1 MPSRRALGAPTRL
14 LVLGA
19 VRLFQPVHG
28 YLLRRELE
36 TWEIGSWA
44 SIHPGSIY
52 QALRTLTERGLL
64 EEGETES
71 HGARPART
79 VYRLTDRGEEEF
91 FALLRSSLVEV
102 DDTTSFL
109 VATNYAVALTRE
121 EAATLFERRAAALD
135 EARVRLAE
143 NVERMIAD
151 PETPDSATEVLRV
164 GAARIGGELAWCRD
178 YADRIRAGVYS
189 FQGEPPHWR
198 PTEEQV
204 AAVLRAGA
212 QLPPEYR
219 D

>member
-1 MPSRRALGAPTRL
+1 MPGRRALGAPTRL

-52 QALRTLTERGLL
+52 QALRTLTDRGLL
-64 EEGETES
+64 EEGEAEAQGS
-71 HGARPART
+71 RPART
-79 VYRLTDRGEEEF
+79 VYRLTERGESEY

-109 VATNYAVALTRE
+109 VATNFSVTLSRE
-121 EAATLFERRAAALD
+121 EAATLFERRAEALERTRD
-135 EARVRLAE
+135 ALARSVDQ
-143 NVERMIAD
+143 MIAD

-164 GAARIGGELAWCRD
+164 SAARAGGELAWCRD
-178 YADRIRAGVYS
+178 YVERIRAGVYS
-189 FQGEPPHWR
+189 FAGEPPFWR
-198 PTEEQV
+198 PTDDQV
-204 AAVLRAGA
+204 AAVLKAGA
-212 QLPPEYR
+212 QVPPEYR